1 MLKNK
6 ISYAKLLEG
15 VQNVIERGDYI
26 DFLKSVKRL
35 QNNYSFRNSLLV
47 YVQNPDA
54 TIVKGFCD
62 WNKLRKRS

>member
-15 VQNVIERGDYI
+15 VQKVIERGDYI

-47 YVQNPDA
+47 YVQNTDA